1 MKPKLATL
9 LPLISAAI
17 YLGCSAIPGHQF
29 IGSPREI
36 DSGKAFQG
44 IDNRLATTQQSRI
57 WFEDRTREIVGDALT
72 MIKRNERDGASLDQ
86 QWYAFRR
93 FGENLEQILRAR
105 EVRFYGGREADV
117 RLALAGEYG
126 SMIPFEADQDPGEI
140 RLFTAHR
147 DRDGFDLVI
156 IGQNGRE
163 VALKT
168 VIRLVYLF
176 KFSDEEIKRKFIG
189 GLDAF
194 LPKVKIFLSSFP
206 PRQEFISFFHQHR
219 IADPDAVLIGFQG
232 DTRSYLKEAGIGDPE
247 RYSTDSLRINWYPNA
262 NGKKTLLVSINGNR
276 IYASRAGDLIE
287 AIFEAFRAPPQTI
300 VFFGSAGA
308 IEAADL
314 VGQIIAPT
322 VVVNDDY
329 FNPDRP
335 GGKLAHLIHNRA
347 AAILPVKTAHVSVES
362 TVLETTKW
370 AAAKKNNR
378 IMTVDQELYHV
389 VNAINT
395 SSYRGKIRLYVGI
408 LITDNVSTVAGQHG
422 LTLQYAEDIIAQTT
436 ATRRSFLAQ
445 VLAEVGITR
454 NN

>member
-1 MKPKLATL
+1 MKPRLATL
-9 LPLISAAI
+9 LTLISAAI
-17 YLGCSAIPGHQF
+17 YLGCGAIPEHSV
-29 IGSPREI
+29 IRSPRGI
-36 DSGKAFQG
+36 DSGEAYQG
-44 IDNRLATTQQSRI
+44 IDNRLAGTQQSRI
-57 WFEDRTREIVGDALT
+57 WFEDHTREIVGDALT

-86 QWYAFRR
+86 HWYAFRR
-93 FGENLEQILRAR
+93 FGENLEHILRAR
-105 EVRFYGGREADV
+105 EVRFYGGREADI
-117 RLALAGEYG
+117 RLALAGEYR
-126 SMIPFEADQDPGEI
+126 SMIPFEANQDPGEI

-176 KFSDEEIKRKFIG
+176 KFSDEEIKRKFAG

-219 IADPDAVLIGFQG
+219 IADPDAVLIGFQR

-262 NGKKTLLVSINGNR
+262 NGKKTLLLSINGNR

-395 SSYRGKIRLYVGI
+395 ASYGGKIRLYVAI
-408 LITDNVSTVAGQHG
+408 LVTDNVSTVAGQHG
-422 LTLQYAEDIIAQTT
+422 LTLQHAEDIIAQTT
-436 ATRRSFLAQ
+436 TTRRSFLAQ

-454 NN
+454 NK

>member
-1 MKPKLATL
+1 M
-9 LPLISAAI
+9 
-17 YLGCSAIPGHQF
+17 
-29 IGSPREI
+29 
-36 DSGKAFQG
+36 
-44 IDNRLATTQQSRI
+44 
-57 WFEDRTREIVGDALT
+57 
-72 MIKRNERDGASLDQ
+72 
-86 QWYAFRR
+86 
-93 FGENLEQILRAR
+93 
-105 EVRFYGGREADV
+105 
-117 RLALAGEYG
+117 
-126 SMIPFEADQDPGEI
+126 
-140 RLFTAHR
+140 
-147 DRDGFDLVI
+147 
-156 IGQNGRE
+156 
-163 VALKT
+163 
-168 VIRLVYLF
+168 
-176 KFSDEEIKRKFIG
+176 
-189 GLDAF
+189 
-194 LPKVKIFLSSFP
+194 
-206 PRQEFISFFHQHR
+206 
-219 IADPDAVLIGFQG
+219 LIGFQG

-335 GGKLAHLIHNRA
+335 GGKLAYLIHNRA

-378 IMTVDQELYHV
+378 MMTVDQELYHV
-389 VNAINT
+389 VNAINS
-395 SSYRGKIRLYVGI
+395 SSYGGKIRLYVGI
-408 LITDNVSTVAGQHG
+408 LITDNVSTAAGQHG

-445 VLAEVGITR
+445 GLAEVGITR
-454 NN
+454 NK

>member
-1 MKPKLATL
+1 
-9 LPLISAAI
+9 
-17 YLGCSAIPGHQF
+17 
-29 IGSPREI
+29 
-36 DSGKAFQG
+36 
-44 IDNRLATTQQSRI
+44 
-57 WFEDRTREIVGDALT
+57 
-72 MIKRNERDGASLDQ
+72 LDQ

-176 KFSDEEIKRKFIG
+176 KFSDEEIKQKFVG

-389 VNAINT
+389 VNAINS
-395 SSYRGKIRLYVGI
+395 SSYAGKIRLYVGI
-408 LITDNVSTVAGQHG
+408 LITDNVSTAAGQHG

>member
-1 MKPKLATL
+1 MKPRLATL
-9 LPLISAAI
+9 LTLISAAI
-17 YLGCSAIPGHQF
+17 YLGCSAIPEHRV
-29 IGSPREI
+29 IRSPRAI
-36 DSGKAFQG
+36 DSGEAYQG
-44 IDNRLATTQQSRI
+44 IDNQLATTQQSRI

-105 EVRFYGGREADV
+105 EIRFYGGREADV
-117 RLALAGEYG
+117 RLALAAEYG

-176 KFSDEEIKRKFIG
+176 KFSDEEIKRKFVG

-287 AIFEAFRAPPQTI
+287 AIFEAFRTPPQTI

-308 IEAADL
+308 IEATDL

-389 VNAINT
+389 VNAINS
-395 SSYRGKIRLYVGI
+395 SSYAGKIRLYVGI
-408 LITDNVSTVAGQHG
+408 LITDNVSTAAGQHG

>member
-1 MKPKLATL
+1 MKPRLATL
-9 LPLISAAI
+9 LALISAAI
-17 YLGCSAIPGHQF
+17 YLGCSAIPEHRV
-29 IGSPREI
+29 IRSPRAI
-36 DSGKAFQG
+36 NSGEAYQG
-44 IDNRLATTQQSRI
+44 IDNRLAATQQSRI
-57 WFEDRTREIVGDALT
+57 WFEDHTREIVGETLT

-105 EVRFYGGREADV
+105 EIRFYGGREADV
-117 RLALAGEYG
+117 RLALAAEYG

-176 KFSDEEIKRKFIG
+176 KFSDEEIKRKFAG

-194 LPKVKIFLSSFP
+194 LPKVKIFLSTFP

-287 AIFEAFRAPPQTI
+287 AIFEAFRTPPQTI

-347 AAILPVKTAHVSVES
+347 AAILPVKTAHMSVES

-389 VNAINT
+389 VNAINS
-395 SSYRGKIRLYVGI
+395 SSYAGKIRLYVGI
-408 LITDNVSTVAGQHG
+408 LITDNVSTAAGQHG

>member
-1 MKPKLATL
+1 
-9 LPLISAAI
+9 
-17 YLGCSAIPGHQF
+17 
-29 IGSPREI
+29 
-36 DSGKAFQG
+36 
-44 IDNRLATTQQSRI
+44 
-57 WFEDRTREIVGDALT
+57 V
-72 MIKRNERDGASLDQ
+72 
-86 QWYAFRR
+86 
-93 FGENLEQILRAR
+93 
-105 EVRFYGGREADV
+105 V
-117 RLALAGEYG
+117 
-126 SMIPFEADQDPGEI
+126 
-140 RLFTAHR
+140 
-147 DRDGFDLVI
+147 
-156 IGQNGRE
+156 
-163 VALKT
+163 
-168 VIRLVYLF
+168 
-176 KFSDEEIKRKFIG
+176 
-189 GLDAF
+189 
-194 LPKVKIFLSSFP
+194 
-206 PRQEFISFFHQHR
+206 
-219 IADPDAVLIGFQG
+219 IGFQG

-300 VFFGSAGA
+300 VFLGSAGA

-322 VVVNDDY
+322 VVVSDDY

-408 LITDNVSTVAGQHG
+408 LITDNVSTAAGQHG

-454 NN
+454 NK